1 MKPQHS
7 FSALFLAISATFLV
21 GCNEST
27 SSDAGADYGNNGDT
41 SSDFDQRALITNIV
55 DGVITPTFQQFAAKS
70 LTQANEIEALC
81 VAELGNQQGSV
92 DAAGLQTATE
102 IAQQGWRSAMDQW
115 QRVEM
120 MQIGPLLNDDGALR
134 NKIYSWP
141 VMSRCGVD
149 LDVVSYENND
159 INGVPYDISAR
170 TPARK
175 GMIALEYL
183 LYNPSLEHS
192 CTGSVTPEGWDNR
205 TDESRRLAR
214 CEFAAEV
221 ARDINVNANVLVTEW
236 SGDDGY
242 AATLKSAGE
251 TGSSF
256 ATVHAAVNKLSDAL
270 FYIDSVTKDGKIA
283 TPLGYFANTCGT
295 SVCPQDV
302 ESPLSAYS
310 IENIANNLIALK
322 ALYEGEDGL
331 GFDDYLVDENDAA
344 TATLIT
350 QSLDAAI
357 ANAQAYQLS
366 LAETLTADEQQ
377 VIDTHSDVKAV
388 TDTLKSDFIN
398 TLALELPQTSAGD
411 ND

>member
-1 MKPQHS
+1 MKQPHS
-7 FSALFLAISATFLV
+7 LSMLFLAMSATFLV

-27 SSDAGADYGNNGDT
+27 SSEAGADYGNNGDT
-41 SSDFDQRALITNIV
+41 SSDFDQAALISNIV

-70 LTQANEIEALC
+70 LTQANDIAALC
-81 VAELGNQQGSV
+81 QAEAGLQQGSI
-92 DAAGLQTATE
+92 DNAALTSATE
-102 IAQQGWRSAMDQW
+102 TAAQSWRTTMNQW

-149 LDVVSYENND
+149 LDVVSFENND
-159 INGVPYDISAR
+159 INGTPYDITTR

-175 GMIALEYL
+175 GMVALEYL
-183 LYNPSLEHS
+183 LFNPSLEHS

-221 ARDINVNANVLVTEW
+221 AKDINNNANQLVTEW
-236 SGDDGY
+236 SGENGY

-251 TGSSF
+251 AGSSF
-256 ATVHAAVNKLSDAL
+256 ATVHEAVNKLSDAL
-270 FYIDSVTKDGKIA
+270 FYIDSVTKDGKLA

-295 SVCPQDV
+295 SVCPEDV
-302 ESPLSAYS
+302 ESPLAAHS
-310 IENIANNLIALK
+310 IDNIASNLIALK
-322 ALYEGEDGL
+322 ALYEGDQGI
-331 GFDDYLVDENDAA
+331 GFDDYLVDENDAT
-344 TATLIT
+344 TAALIT
-350 QSLDAAI
+350 QSIDAAI
-357 ANAQAYQLS
+357 ANAQAYEQS
-366 LAETLTADEQQ
+366 LAATLTDNEQQ
-377 VIDTHSDVKAV
+377 VVETHADVKAV